1 MVDEA
6 IYAIKPDTT
15 PNIMNAFY
23 GRMYSKVSTDT
34 SLTYYFS
41 GQAGK
46 RAMQLAN
53 ARPSRGLAQL
63 KPERLVQ
70 PKVRKAFP
78 DTAYWVA
85 DVNTGSNGQATVHF
99 NYPDAITSWRATTRG
114 VTQDT
119 MVGGAVANTIVR
131 KNLMVR
137 LVVPRFFRRGDE
149 ITLSTIVQNYL
160 PTEKTRGS
168 RWSSTDCR

>member
-15 PNIMNAFY
+15 PSIMNAFY
-23 GRMYSKVSTDT
+23 GRVYSKVSTDT

-63 KPERLVQ
+63 KPERLVAAERSA
-70 PKVRKAFP
+70 KRFP
-78 DTAYWVA
+78 TPPIGW
-85 DVNTGSNGQATVHF
+85 
-99 NYPDAITSWRATTRG
+99 
-114 VTQDT
+114 
-119 MVGGAVANTIVR
+119 
-131 KNLMVR
+131 
-137 LVVPRFFRRGDE
+137 
-149 ITLSTIVQNYL
+149 
-160 PTEKTRGS
+160 PT
-168 RWSSTDCR
+168 